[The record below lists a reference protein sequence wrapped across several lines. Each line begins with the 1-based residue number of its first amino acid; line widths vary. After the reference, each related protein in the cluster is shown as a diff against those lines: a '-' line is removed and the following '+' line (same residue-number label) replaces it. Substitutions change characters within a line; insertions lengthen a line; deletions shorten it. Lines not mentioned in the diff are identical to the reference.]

1 MSKGMSL
8 DEFKNALASDA
19 TIENEKLKE
28 ELETTKSKADEK
40 IKDLENELTE
50 YKEWCRQLSN
60 RCYAQTGG
68 ALCMSC
74 GIHCCDHAFTEADY
88 EAAVKYMTRNKMPR
102 NTDTYV
108 KVAQFMQDRRKN
120 REIGR

>member
-28 ELETTKSKADEK
+28 ELKSSKDKADEK
-40 IKDLENELTE
+40 IKDLENELAE

-88 EAAVKYMTRNKMPR
+88 EAAVKSEPQK
-102 NTDTYV
+102 
-108 KVAQFMQDRRKN
+108 KKRRK
-120 REIGR
+120 I